1 MPAAGSP
8 GPMTPLE
15 LEADNYL
22 TAGAAAAA
30 TQAERAEYVER
41 IIREQ
46 ADRMQTGSVSPGG
59 SRIPSNPVTPVGS
72 Y

>member
-1 MPAAGSP
+1 MPATGSP

-15 LEADNYL
+15 LEGDGYL
-22 TAGAAAAA
+22 TAGAAAAH
-30 TQAERAEYVER
+30 TSAERQEYVDR
-41 IIREQ
+41 LIREQ
-46 ADRMQTGSVSPGG
+46 AERMQTGNISPGG

>member
-1 MPAAGSP
+1 MPTTGSP

-46 ADRMQTGSVSPGG
+46 TDRMQTGSVSPGG